1 MVGYEAAI
9 DTLMRELLRFPALVT
24 GGRQGLYKYVDMDIA
39 SEMGL
44 AMADFFASGRSKVDA
59 IGGVPYEDRVF
70 A

>member
-1 MVGYEAAI
+1 MNE
-9 DTLMRELLRFPALVT
+9 LMRLPNLVT

-44 AMADFFASGRSKVDA
+44 SMGDFLLSKRSKQEA
-59 IGGVPYEDRVF
+59 IGGVPYEDRTF